1 MWGNK
6 DQKTP
11 NTDKLY
17 AVVVTATQISS
28 NIFKTQ
34 IFLISKGAVKGQK
47 NFGVLNINVVILYL
61 CVCL

>member
-6 DQKTP
+6 DHKTP
-11 NTDKLY
+11 NMDKLY
-17 AVVVTATQISS
+17 AVVVTEKQISS
-28 NIFKTQ
+28 NIFKTH
-34 IFLISKGAVKGQK
+34 IFLTSKGAVKGQR